1 MENEDKKYRVREFN
15 DKFTIQVGFLE
26 KTGILWWS
34 REDWIWYETWE
45 SGNPKPK
52 FSKIRIPNSY
62 TYTSLYDAQVQIDKW
77 EQGETF
83 HYQ

>member
-34 REDWIWYETWE
+34 RKDWVWYETWE

-52 FSKIRIPNSY
+52 HPTAYIPKSY
-62 TYTSLYDAQVQIDKW
+62 PYTSLCEAQWQIDKW
-77 EQGETF
+77 TQREVF
-83 HYQ
+83 HY